1 MRDLGERIYFSL
13 SICPTSGVD
22 KNIFSLSAKY
32 SVNWKIENA
41 EIINKEFNVD
51 ILEDERLVERG
62 YGDFEGITKI
72 ELKEI
77 KKKDSRIDEACN
89 YIKNISMYNMETMQD
104 LCKRIYDF
112 LDEIT
117 QKYKDKNILLVT
129 HGSASIPIKCYFL
142 KYPLEK
148 LVDREKIKGL
158 ENCEVVE
165 FEI

>member
-1 MRDLGERIYFSL
+1 M
-13 SICPTSGVD
+13 
-22 KNIFSLSAKY
+22 
-32 SVNWKIENA
+32 
-41 EIINKEFNVD
+41 
-51 ILEDERLVERG
+51 ERG